1 MEKQEKKIELE
12 TMRVVVKKM
21 REDFMILIADISN
34 MDDEVKTAHMLFSD
48 AILQEM
54 WLPWA
59 MVTAC
64 AVTIARQT
72 TLGMMT
78 HDNARGSGCYTS
90 GVCDLIRCIFGMMYS
105 FSPPMRLLT
114 ARTIH
119 IAELEH

>member
-12 TMRVVVKKM
+12 TMRVVVKKI
-21 REDFMILIADISN
+21 REDFMILITDISN

-54 WLPWA
+54 GIPWA
-59 MVTAC
+59 TVTAC
-64 AVTIARQT
+64 AVTTARQT

-78 HDNARGSGCYTS
+78 HDSARGPGCHTS

-105 FSPPMRLLT
+105 FSPPMRVLT
-114 ARTIH
+114 ARTIC